1 MGQCGLRFYNMKT
14 TQTTPHRTHTHTLS
28 LSLSLS
34 LYIYIYNKDKISNTL
49 YINNLIPQQQLPSRI
64 SLYQFLKKKKKILI
78 TLLALKPQLPHFHS
92 NCHQTT
98 HCCCTSSIYYYG
110 IYLSIC
116 VQFKFLF
123 VKVNLLAY
131 CTIYLGQ
138 SSLYMTKLLIILL
151 FY

>member
-14 TQTTPHRTHTHTLS
+14 TQTTLHCTHTHTLS
-28 LSLSLS
+28 LSL
-34 LYIYIYNKDKISNTL
+34 YIYNKDKISNTL

-64 SLYQFLKKKKKILI
+64 SLYQFLKKKKNLI
-78 TLLALKPQLPHFHS
+78 TLSALKPQLPHFHS

-123 VKVNLLAY
+123 FKVNLLAY